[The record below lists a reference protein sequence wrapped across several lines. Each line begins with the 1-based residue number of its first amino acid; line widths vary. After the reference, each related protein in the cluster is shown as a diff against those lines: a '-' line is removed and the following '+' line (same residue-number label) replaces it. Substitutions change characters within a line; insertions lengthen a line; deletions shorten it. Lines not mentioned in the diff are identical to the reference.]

1 MGYLARR
8 LVISLLLLRGA
19 GGERSCNK
27 DSPSVTQARPQRPF
41 RAFGDASTSLQRL
54 PSSWLTRSS
63 RPSALAGQKMKARIK
78 LDVVWIDLS
87 ERAAHHHDVP
97 RFPTVLLVGD
107 A

>member
-41 RAFGDASTSLQRL
+41 RAFGTHQRV
-54 PSSWLTRSS
+54 SSAFLA

-97 RFPTVLLVGD
+97 WLSVVLLVGD